1 MGVFEAKI
9 TAKGQITFPAKL
21 RSQLNVKPGDT
32 LRFVQDDDG
41 KISVET
47 KARPLAALRGM
58 IRSADTKV
66 SSADIE
72 RWIDDS
78 RQARWNRRTANV
90 ET

>member
-9 TAKGQITFPAKL
+9 TAKGQITFPAEL
-21 RSQLNVKPGDT
+21 RSQLKVKPGDT
-32 LRFVQDDDG
+32 LRFVQGDDG

-47 KARPLAALRGM
+47 KAHPLAALRGM
-58 IRSADTKV
+58 IRHADTKV
-66 SSADIE
+66 SNEDIE
-72 RWIDDS
+72 RWIDGS